1 MFKKRLIYFIS
12 IYFFLCLNVFGDQ
25 KENIINQINNL
36 NSVEFSFNQISN
48 NKTEQGNCLLEFPG
62 KLKCNYYDKKQK
74 ELIINKKILA
84 ITQKKYNKTYF
95 YPISKSPF
103 MNILYKDKLLKAI
116 KEGTLKTA
124 TNDFQLIYKGKN
136 EIIVLFDKKSFQLS
150 GWKIIDQYNNRITF
164 ELKIIAKNSIFQK
177 NTFKIPS
184 AN

>member
-1 MFKKRLIYFIS
+1 
-12 IYFFLCLNVFGDQ
+12 
-25 KENIINQINNL
+25 
-36 NSVEFSFNQISN
+36 
-48 NKTEQGNCLLEFPG
+48 
-62 KLKCNYYDKKQK
+62 
-74 ELIINKKILA
+74 
-84 ITQKKYNKTYF
+84 
-95 YPISKSPF
+95 